1 MPPPGGAQGGQGPHG
16 MPLAPGQLPGPPP
29 LAGAPGAA
37 AALQQAQRASA
48 PGAAAA
54 AAAPGAAAP
63 GAAAGGTGPPAG
75 AAGAAAAQDAP
86 LAPGWTEHRAPD
98 GRTYYHHKESKKSA
112 WVRPVAEA
120 AKPEPAK
127 ARAHCAWVCCW
138 GSEALRVTP
147 MKFLGF
153 PTGAAAPPQ
162 TLLCTHLHVRRAYVS
177 VDSRVL
183 CTLPGG
189 TGVWLSSGHSVHHR
203 GCLKRSEQM
212 LFAMCK

>member
-1 MPPPGGAQGGQGPHG
+1 

-29 LAGAPGAA
+29 LAGAAGAA

-54 AAAPGAAAP
+54 AQAPGAAAP
-63 GAAAGGTGPPAG
+63 GAAAGGAGPPAA
-75 AAGAAAAQDAP
+75 AAGAAAAKDAP

-127 ARAHCAWVCCW
+127 ARAHCAWVCW
-138 GSEALRVTP
+138 
-147 MKFLGF
+147 LGF
-153 PTGAAAPPQ
+153 EAPRLTQMTLLGKCHGIATGAVA
-162 TLLCTHLHVRRAYVS
+162 LCETCCA
-177 VDSRVL
+177 
-183 CTLPGG
+183 CTC
-189 TGVWLSSGHSVHHR
+189 TWVERTTV
-203 GCLKRSEQM
+203 
-212 LFAMCK
+212 